1 MARPDWRVAGA
12 TGLVIGL
19 TIGGFSLVS
28 ASPPGPAVAPNHLR
42 FNHPPLP
49 PHPSPGELSPL
60 PGLSPAP
67 ADPAVSPASPDV
79 VAPPV
84 ISERATPRPTPRPT
98 PVVDSDSVASAASS
112 D

>member
-28 ASPPGPAVAPNHLR
+28 ASPPGPAVAPITLR
-42 FNHPPLP
+42 SSDPSLP
-49 PHPSPGELSPL
+49 PDASPGVTFPL
-60 PGLSPAP
+60 PGISPAP
-67 ADPAVSPASPDV
+67 ADSAVSPASPDV